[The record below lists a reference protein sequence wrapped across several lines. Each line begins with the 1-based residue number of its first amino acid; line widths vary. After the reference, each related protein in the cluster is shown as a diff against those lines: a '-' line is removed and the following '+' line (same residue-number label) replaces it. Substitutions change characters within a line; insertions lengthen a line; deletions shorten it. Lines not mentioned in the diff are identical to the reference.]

1 MVFGNCGVLLEIT
14 PNKGYVEMT
23 GVDADTSHDIA
34 EVNQGFQHTV
44 FHTTDLLL
52 LQAIQAKGGR
62 FLEAQI
68 QGSKNQAEE
77 GSLVILAA
85 GDRSLFDECQT
96 CFQAMGRNSF
106 YFGNFNLRTLLFV
119 LPWLK
124 NWLLVYTAQ
133 SKKKTWI
140 TFTHLSATLSLHC

>member
-34 EVNQGFQHTV
+34 EVTPLHFFLSTPLTHNV
-44 FHTTDLLL
+44 CK
-52 LQAIQAKGGR
+52 QAIQAKGGR

-106 YFGNFNLRTLLFV
+106 YFGNFIHMQYNFCS
-119 LPWLK
+119 LK
-124 NWLLVYTAQ
+124 NSAPCLYTLA
-133 SKKKTWI
+133 
-140 TFTHLSATLSLHC
+140 

>member
-1 MVFGNCGVLLEIT
+1 LSTIFF
-14 PNKGYVEMT
+14 Y
-23 GVDADTSHDIA
+23 
-34 EVNQGFQHTV
+34 
-44 FHTTDLLL
+44 
-52 LQAIQAKGGR
+52 QAIQAKGGR

-106 YFGNFNLRTLLFV
+106 YFGKLLFG
-119 LPWLK
+119 
-124 NWLLVYTAQ
+124 
-133 SKKKTWI
+133 
-140 TFTHLSATLSLHC
+140 

>member
-1 MVFGNCGVLLEIT
+1 MSFFYFSVTF
-14 PNKGYVEMT
+14 
-23 GVDADTSHDIA
+23 
-34 EVNQGFQHTV
+34 
-44 FHTTDLLL
+44 
-52 LQAIQAKGGR
+52 QAIQAKGGR

-106 YFGNFNLRTLLFV
+106 YFGE
-119 LPWLK
+119 
-124 NWLLVYTAQ
+124 
-133 SKKKTWI
+133 
-140 TFTHLSATLSLHC
+140 